1 MSKLTSFSLSS
12 QQHKNDTNVNNTTN
26 LYFGDGQ
33 KERYVHYPNP
43 PVIDPK
49 SLSTPSTSL
58 STSSSASN
66 QQYIDRATQQDE
78 THDADDSVV
87 VVKTIDNKTEQMYL
101 SIIEAFG
108 NILKEDNK
116 TMLTNIIDMSG
127 KVIIKAESLLKIIA
141 LACNTEPENVVINYL
156 DEEVGCLDK
165 FNPLKK
171 IASIKVDNK
180 DMFIQYNSNY
190 NMIQNTFNISLEKC
204 VVPEVV

>member
-49 SLSTPSTSL
+49 SLSPTPN
-58 STSSSASN
+58 SN

-156 DEEVGCLDK
+156 DEEVGCLHK

-204 VVPEVV
+204 VVPEVI

>member
-49 SLSTPSTSL
+49 SLSP
-58 STSSSASN
+58 ASN

-156 DEEVGCLDK
+156 DEEVGCLHK

>member
-49 SLSTPSTSL
+49 SLSPTPL
-58 STSSSASN
+58 SPASASN

-108 NILKEDNK
+108 SILKEDNK

-156 DEEVGCLDK
+156 DEEVGCLHK

-204 VVPEVV
+204 VVSEANGK

>member
-49 SLSTPSTSL
+49 SLSPESR
-58 STSSSASN
+58 SASN

-156 DEEVGCLDK
+156 DEEVGCLHK

>member
-49 SLSTPSTSL
+49 SLSPTPN
-58 STSSSASN
+58 SN

-156 DEEVGCLDK
+156 DEEVGCLHK

>member
-49 SLSTPSTSL
+49 SLSPSSTPN
-58 STSSSASN
+58 SN

-156 DEEVGCLDK
+156 DEEVGCLHK

-204 VVPEVV
+204 VVSEANGK

>member
-49 SLSTPSTSL
+49 SLSP
-58 STSSSASN
+58 ASN

-78 THDADDSVV
+78 THNADDSVV

-156 DEEVGCLDK
+156 DEEVGCLHK

-204 VVPEVV
+204 VVPEVI

>member
-49 SLSTPSTSL
+49 SLSL
-58 STSSSASN
+58 SPSSSASN

-156 DEEVGCLDK
+156 DEEVGCLHK

>member
-49 SLSTPSTSL
+49 SLSP
-58 STSSSASN
+58 ASN

-156 DEEVGCLDK
+156 DEEVGCLHK

-204 VVPEVV
+204 VVPEVI

>member
-49 SLSTPSTSL
+49 SLSPTSL
-58 STSSSASN
+58 SPASASN

-156 DEEVGCLDK
+156 DEEVGCLHK

-204 VVPEVV
+204 VVPEVI

>member
-49 SLSTPSTSL
+49 SLSKECCA
-58 STSSSASN
+58 ASN

-156 DEEVGCLDK
+156 DEEVGCLHK

>member
-26 LYFGDGQ
+26 LYLGDGQ

-49 SLSTPSTSL
+49 SLSLSSTSL
-58 STSSSASN
+58 SPASASN

-156 DEEVGCLDK
+156 DEEVGCLHK

>member
-49 SLSTPSTSL
+49 SLSPTSTSL
-58 STSSSASN
+58 SPTPNSN

-156 DEEVGCLDK
+156 DEEVGCLHK

>member
-49 SLSTPSTSL
+49 SLSP
-58 STSSSASN
+58 ASN

-108 NILKEDNK
+108 SILKEDNK

-156 DEEVGCLDK
+156 DEEVGCLHK

>member
-49 SLSTPSTSL
+49 SLSPTPL
-58 STSSSASN
+58 SPSSSASN

-156 DEEVGCLDK
+156 DEEVGCLHK

>member
-49 SLSTPSTSL
+49 SLSPTSL
-58 STSSSASN
+58 SPASASN

-78 THDADDSVV
+78 THDADVSVV

-156 DEEVGCLDK
+156 DEEVGCLHK

-204 VVPEVV
+204 VVPEVI

>member
-49 SLSTPSTSL
+49 SLSPTPL
-58 STSSSASN
+58 SPASASN

-156 DEEVGCLDK
+156 DEEVGCLHK

>member
-49 SLSTPSTSL
+49 SLSPA
-58 STSSSASN
+58 SASN

-156 DEEVGCLDK
+156 DEEVGCLHK

>member
-49 SLSTPSTSL
+49 SLSPSSTPN
-58 STSSSASN
+58 SN

-108 NILKEDNK
+108 NILREDNK

-156 DEEVGCLDK
+156 DEEVGCLHK

>member
-49 SLSTPSTSL
+49 SLSPASL
-58 STSSSASN
+58 SPSSSASN

-108 NILKEDNK
+108 HILKEDNK

-156 DEEVGCLDK
+156 DEEVGCLHK

>member
-49 SLSTPSTSL
+49 SLSLSSTSL
-58 STSSSASN
+58 SPASASN

-156 DEEVGCLDK
+156 DEEVGCLHK

>member
-49 SLSTPSTSL
+49 SLSP
-58 STSSSASN
+58 ASN

-108 NILKEDNK
+108 NILREDNK

-156 DEEVGCLDK
+156 DEEVGCLHK

>member
-49 SLSTPSTSL
+49 SLSPN
-58 STSSSASN
+58 SN

-156 DEEVGCLDK
+156 DEEVGCLHK